1 MLNTNNRKIGD
12 RVETLKFISRCEAT
26 KRSTGVCLEAGKWR
40 ERKRE
45 REREKEGERERE
57 AVEFLSS
64 MHQHAHLESE
74 DPRAACND
82 VCVHK
87 IHFKSEPIS

>member
-26 KRSTGVCLEAGKWR
+26 KRSTEVCLEVGKWR
-40 ERKRE
+40 ERE
-45 REREKEGERERE
+45 RERERE

-64 MHQHAHLESE
+64 MHQHAHLEWE

>member
-1 MLNTNNRKIGD
+1 MRSYETVD
-12 RVETLKFISRCEAT
+12 RSLSGSREM
-26 KRSTGVCLEAGKWR
+26 
-40 ERKRE
+40 E
-45 REREKEGERERE
+45 RERERERE

-64 MHQHAHLESE
+64 MHQHAHLEWE